1 MAGGRRGIMVNCRFA
16 ALALAL
22 LASAGMCGVSQ
33 AQEDESRR
41 FGDWTVA
48 CDVADFCRANTGDE
62 ARLVIQRHQ
71 HSSHWELL
79 VEAGGDP
86 GRWVSEFTVQV
97 DDLIERFAGFDEF
110 GPYGGPGRFHFLSD
124 KAQDVLAAMLDGRTA
139 RFALLDEEDNTGVL
153 EFSLVGLSASL
164 LWIDERQ
171 QRIGSARLA
180 GEPPYGVLPF
190 GPEVDT
196 SVTIPAALVAAHR
209 ASEDCEP
216 LEWLASGRDS
226 VVAVL
231 DDGHALA
238 VLPCNEG
245 AYNFAAMVYHFQDE
259 GFSQLYFAEYSE
271 EQGWFATNTIV
282 NVNFDPQSK
291 EITTFDKGRGP
302 GDCGSVGRWRW
313 TGDEFLMK
321 EYRYQAACD
330 GTVEPGDFPVI
341 FSAKAVAE

>member
-1 MAGGRRGIMVNCRFA
+1 MVSCRIFPLTLVLIASA
-16 ALALAL
+16 ALC
-22 LASAGMCGVSQ
+22 SPIV
-33 AQEDESRR
+33 AQEDESRH
-41 FGDWTVA
+41 FGDWAVF
-48 CDVADFCRANTGDE
+48 CDAADFCRATTGED
-62 ARLVIQRHQ
+62 AQLVIQRHR

-79 VEAGGDP
+79 VDAGGDSD
-86 GRWVSEFTVQV
+86 RWVSEFTVQV
-97 DDLIERFAGFDEF
+97 DELIERFTGFEEF
-110 GPYGGPGRFHFLSD
+110 GPYGGPDRFHFLSD
-124 KAQDVLAAMLDGRTA
+124 KAQDVLAAMLDGQTA

-196 SVTIPAALVAAHR
+196 SVTIPAALVSAHR

-245 AYNFAAMVYHFQDE
+245 AYNFAAMVYQFQDKR
-259 GFSQLYFAEYSE
+259 FSQLYFAEYSE
-271 EQGWFATNTIV
+271 DQGWYASNTIV
-282 NVNFDPQSK
+282 NVNFDPQTK

-313 TGDEFLMK
+313 TGDEFVMK

-330 GTVEPGDFPVI
+330 GTVEPGAFPVI
-341 FSAKAVAE
+341 FSAKAVAQ